1 MKPVRK
7 PPPYS
12 TTFHV
17 TGLPIAF
24 LFIGSPDC
32 WQHCQK
38 EQNKGFFNHLA
49 LADIAD
55 NSQYNWSLVSG
66 LEMIVIHFGKETA
79 EQLQRVVAELFSAGA
94 KSVDVRDFHD
104 PHQRVVS
111 FSYAATAQL
120 RYSNV

>member
-1 MKPVRK
+1 MRPA
-7 PPPYS
+7 YS
-12 TTFHV
+12 NTFHV
-17 TGLPIAF
+17 TGLPLAF

-49 LADIAD
+49 LPNVDDARK
-55 NSQYNWSLVSG
+55 YNWSLVSG

-94 KSVDVRDFHD
+94 KSVNVRDLKD
-104 PHQRVVS
+104 PQRNVVT
-111 FSYAATAQL
+111 FSYTTTAQS